1 MNAQL
6 SNIISLIEKGN
17 FAHAENLAWDLHKI
31 NPKDFN
37 INKLLGISLLGQ
49 KKNRHALKAFLEAN
63 TFFSKDID
71 TIINIAHLYSE
82 LQNHEESIKYANL
95 AIDMDPTRPE
105 PYQSLSNVMIELYD
119 FEKAEYYME
128 KSIELRKDNFDEL
141 CNLGDTLQV
150 YLEILVALKKNE
162 KFNLF
167 CVNFLDRAIQ
177 MPLSY
182 FADNYFPFAVFR
194 MLNDVS
200 HEKIKVEYINFIKKL
215 IESDQYE
222 NKVARAKKR
231 TSFYIMLAEFYDKE
245 KKTDKANEYYVN
257 LNNELGVIQRVQP
270 FFEQKK
276 IKKIISFFES
286 QLYQNFENTDNKGEG
301 LIFVVGMPRSG
312 TTLTESI
319 LSTCPDLFAGGEK
332 IFFPENIN
340 VEFID
345 GLQNITKADLN
356 AIGENYLKQIS
367 YGRKDKR
374 FFSDKLPGNYINV
387 GFIKMIFPN
396 AKFIHIHRDPWD
408 NAISLYKQFYVTN
421 IMYASSF
428 FTIATEYANYEFI
441 MGYWNSLFRNTN
453 TILNVAYENLV
464 SNTQIEAERI
474 WEFCELPGSYI
485 PEKRTSF
492 FTKTA
497 SQQQVKQKIYSTSL
511 KKADFTEFKD
521 DFLKNLDD
529 QKSYMSSL
537 NLY

>member
-6 SNIISLIEKGN
+6 SNLISLIEKGN
-17 FAHAENLAWDLHKI
+17 FAHAERVAWDLHKI

-37 INKLLGISLLGQ
+37 INKLLGISLLAQ

-82 LQNHEESIKYANL
+82 LQNHEESIKFANL
-95 AIDMDPTRPE
+95 AIDMDPNRPE
-105 PYQSLSNVMIELYD
+105 PYQSLANVMIELYD
-119 FEKAEYYME
+119 FNKAEYYME
-128 KSIELRKDNFDEL
+128 KSLELRQFNFDEL
-141 CNLGDTLQV
+141 CDLGDTLQL
-150 YLEILVALKKNE
+150 YLEILVTLKKNE
-162 KFNLF
+162 KFISF
-167 CVNFLDRAIQ
+167 CVNFLDKATQ
-177 MPLSY
+177 MPLGY
-182 FADNYFPFAVFR
+182 YADNYFPFAVFR
-194 MLNDVS
+194 MLNDIS
-200 HEKIKVEYINFIKKL
+200 HEHIKLDYIHFIKKL
-215 IESDQYE
+215 IEKDQYD
-222 NKVARAKKR
+222 NKVIRAKRR
-231 TSFYIMLAEFYDKE
+231 TSFYIMLAEFYGKE
-245 KKTDKANEYYVN
+245 KETDKANEYYVN

-276 IKKIISFFES
+276 IKKIINFFES
-286 QLYQNFENTDNKGEG
+286 SKYLNFKDSDNKGDG
-301 LIFVVGMPRSG
+301 LIFIVGMPRSG

-340 VEFID
+340 VDFID
-345 GLQNITKADLN
+345 NLQNVTKAELDT
-356 AIGENYLKQIS
+356 IGENYLKQIS
-367 YGRKDKR
+367 YGKKNKS

-387 GFIKMIFPN
+387 GFIKMIFPK

-441 MGYWNSLFRNTN
+441 MEYWNNLFKNTN
-453 TILNVAYENLV
+453 TIINITYEDLV
-464 SNTQIEAERI
+464 SNTQNEAGKI
-474 WEFCELPGSYI
+474 WDFCGLPGSYLS
-485 PEKRTSF
+485 EKRTGF
-492 FTKTA
+492 FSKTA

-511 KKADFTEFKD
+511 KKADFAEFKD
-521 DFLKNLDD
+521 DFLKNLSD
-529 QKSYMSSL
+529 QKSYLSSL